1 MEKLTDLEKII
12 NSELTTKINSSEI
25 KHDQINLIIDTEDLI
40 EVIQF
45 LKTNTYTKFK
55 QLIVIGDITCD
66 LNGSI
71 PTTLKST
78 TIKDPYF
85 YYNKKE
91 LSECS
96 QSEESIAVMAV
107 DNLPSELPRDS
118 STEFGDGVLNEVLP
132 FIIGKDDGRIYNAT
146 IIKKGKFLSRYSYIE
161 KYIKK

>member
-1 MEKLTDLEKII
+1 MKYSKYSLWFIFNFKKLE
-12 NSELTTKINSSEI
+12 
-25 KHDQINLIIDTEDLI
+25 
-40 EVIQF
+40 
-45 LKTNTYTKFK
+45 
-55 QLIVIGDITCD
+55 VIGDITCD
-66 LNGSI
+66 INGSI

-78 TIKDPYF
+78 TIDNPYF
-85 YYNKKE
+85 YYDKKK

-96 QSEESIAVMAV
+96 QSEDSIAVMAV

-132 FIIGKDDGRIYNAT
+132 FIIGEDDGRIYNAT